1 MSKILWRPDDC
12 QIKNANMTMFIEDVN
27 EHYGLVLSS
36 YDELYKWSID
46 NIPDFWKA
54 MWSFGDI
61 IHSED
66 FEEIVNDL
74 NKMPGA
80 SWFTGARLNY
90 AENLLRFRDD
100 RPAIV
105 FKGEEKVTRSI
116 TYAEL
121 YDEVARL
128 ARALRDAGVKTGD
141 RVAGFMPNMPEAI
154 IAMLA
159 ATSIGAIWSSCSPDF
174 GIKGVLDR
182 FGQIEPKILFTA
194 DGYFY
199 KDRGFDSLERISGI
213 IGSLPSVEKIIVVP
227 YTQEMPDTGRLPNAI
242 MYKDFLSKEEGR
254 DIKFEQLPFDHP
266 LYIMYSSGTTGIP
279 KCIVHGA
286 GGTLIQHLKELM
298 LHTDLKRDD
307 NIFYFTTCGW
317 MMWNWLVSSLAVG
330 STLLLFDG
338 NPFYPDAYALFN
350 FAKEQSMTVFGT
362 SAKYIASLENAGVKL
377 GSDDIPTVR
386 AMLSTGSP
394 LSEENFEYVYK
405 DIKSNLVLSSISGGT
420 DIISC
425 FALGNP
431 IGPVI
436 SGELQCRGLGMRV
449 KAFDDLGNSVI
460 NQQGELVCT
469 AAFPSMPIYF
479 WNDPDTAKYKAA
491 YFNKFPGIWH
501 HGDYILITE
510 QGGVI
515 IYGRSDATL
524 NPGGVRIG
532 TAEIYNVVENMAEI
546 EDSIVVGQDWDND
559 VRVLLFI
566 KMKDGVELTEE
577 LVKNIRTQIRSNT
590 TPRHVPEKVIAVA
603 DIPYTINGKKVELAV
618 RKAIHNQEIKNKDA
632 LGNPESL
639 ELYKDLEE
647 LQA

>member
-1 MSKILWRPDDC
+1 MSKILWKPDDR
-12 QIKNANMTMFIEDVN
+12 QIENANMTKLIEKVN
-27 EHYGLVLSS
+27 EQYGLTLSS
-36 YDELYKWSID
+36 YDELYKWSIE
-46 NIPDFWKA
+46 NIPEFWKA
-54 MWSFGDI
+54 MWEFGDI
-61 IHSED
+61 VHSEA
-66 FEEIVNDL
+66 FSEVVNDL
-74 NKMPGA
+74 DKMPGA
-80 SWFTGARLNY
+80 RWFTGARLNY
-90 AENLLRFRDD
+90 AENLLKYRDD
-100 RPAIV
+100 RPAII
-105 FKGEEKVTRSI
+105 FKGEEKVKQTI

-121 YDEVARL
+121 YDQVARL
-128 ARALRDAGVKTGD
+128 AKALRDAGIKTGD

-159 ATSIGAIWSSCSPDF
+159 TTSIGAIWSSCSPDF

-199 KDRGFDSLERISGI
+199 KDRSFNSLEKISSI
-213 IGSLPSVEKIIVVP
+213 IDKLPSVEKIIVVP
-227 YTQEMPDTGRLPNAI
+227 FTDANPDISQLPNSSLFE
-242 MYKDFLSKEEGR
+242 DFLSNEKELK
-254 DIKFEQLPFDHP
+254 ITFEQLPFDHP
-266 LYIMYSSGTTGIP
+266 LYIMYSSGTTGVP

-330 STLLLFDG
+330 ATLLLFDG
-338 NPFYPDAYALFN
+338 NPFYPDAYTLFN
-350 FAKEQSMTVFGT
+350 FAKEEGMTVFGT
-362 SAKYIASLENAGVKL
+362 SAKYIASLEDAGVKL
-377 GSDDIPTVR
+377 GPDDIPTVR

-394 LSEENFEYVYK
+394 LSEENFQYVYK
-405 DIKSNLVLSSISGGT
+405 DIKSDLVLSSISGGT

-436 SGELQCRGLGMRV
+436 SGELQCRGLGMQV
-449 KAFDDLGNSVI
+449 EAFDDSGNSVVD
-460 NQQGELVCT
+460 QQGELVCT
-469 AAFPSMPIYF
+469 SAFPSMPIYF
-479 WNDPDTAKYKAA
+479 WNDPDTVKYKAA
-491 YFNKFPGIWH
+491 YFNKFPDIWH
-501 HGDYILITE
+501 HGDYILITKE
-510 QGGVI
+510 GGII

-532 TAEIYNVVENMAEI
+532 TAEIYNVVENMAEV
-546 EDSIVVGQDWDND
+546 EDSIVVGQDWEND

-566 KMKDGVELTEE
+566 KMKDGMELTEE
-577 LVKNIRTQIRSNT
+577 LVKNIRTLIRSNT
-590 TPRHVPEKVIAVA
+590 TPRHVPAKVIAVA

-618 RKAIHNQEIKNKDA
+618 RKTIHGQEVKNKDA

-639 ELYKDLEE
+639 EQYKNLQE
-647 LQA
+647 LQD